1 MGMGD
6 AKSERKAVGYLDA
19 LRKAFRRSVQENKIA
34 AAEWGEHAEQFLEK
48 QKASA
53 RNPS

>member
-1 MGMGD
+1 MLNND
-6 AKSERKAVGYLDA
+6 RDDHLWALDLDA